1 MSVRIYLDTNIYLDY
16 CEKRSDGI
24 RPLNEF
30 AFAVFR
36 RTLEC
41 EFEIVISDWVINEL
55 GKSTEEEAL
64 KIIAASLKAKKKLD
78 YVESSYEEREKA
90 QKYKN
95 LKDAL
100 HAIIAKR
107 AKCKFIVT
115 RNIVDFLQFS
125 DILEA
130 KLPEQL

>member
-95 LKDAL
+95 WKDAL

-125 DILEA
+125 DIL
-130 KLPEQL
+130 